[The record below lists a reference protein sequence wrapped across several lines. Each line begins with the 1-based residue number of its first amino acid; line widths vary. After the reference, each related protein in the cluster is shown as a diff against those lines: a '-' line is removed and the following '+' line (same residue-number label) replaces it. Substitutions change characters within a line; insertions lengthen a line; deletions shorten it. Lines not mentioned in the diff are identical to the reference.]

1 MSKANEVDG
10 VVMRH
15 WKLDGKTITL
25 AANDRVVSIEKK
37 SEESFMIGEC
47 CDDWFAQDYSKQ
59 EIIELLTE
67 ALRFVQSTDA

>member
-1 MSKANEVDG
+1 MSEANEVNG

-15 WKLDGKTITL
+15 WKLLDNMITL
-25 AANDRVVSIEKK
+25 SANDRVVSIEKMPNG
-37 SEESFMIGEC
+37 SFMIGEC
-47 CDDWFAQDYSKQ
+47 CDDWFGQDYSKQ